1 MGEFGQLPGQQF
13 YLELS
18 IKGERYNPN
27 NIQYFVIREWIFNV
41 LPTIEL
47 MIADEGYLTE
57 VVPLEDSTE
66 IEVLLAKSE
75 DDPNPL
81 EMTFLLD
88 DYTVDIL
95 GDNRKSLVGITGHL
109 KVDNMFGSQSKSY
122 SNKNSVSVL
131 KQVASDCGLPFKNP
145 HNVVTSDNMTW
156 LQANLSNQS
165 FICHVLERAYIP
177 NDLLFFYATH
187 KNEFVLTSLLK
198 EMEKNEIRKAKFNV
212 ENMESF
218 VKDDNDPDDTVWFGS
233 YNIVN
238 YSGYFNKKVGYGF
251 GYSYY
256 DLKGKVISKEFSHIE
271 KLTDLSFRNK
281 DNIGT
286 VVNYND
292 NVKDFVESNLY
303 GIEYFQSLSRNG
315 FLLDNFFANSLVLNV
330 NSLSQVNLMDTLD
343 VDIPSMIEAEQ
354 SNPVMSGF
362 YLVCG
367 IQHEVSNGSIYKKKV
382 ALGRN
387 GMNKSP
393 NVKRYEVE

>member
-1 MGEFGQLPGQQF
+1 MSEFGQLPGQQF

-27 NIQYFVIREWIFNV
+27 NIQYFVIKEWIFNV

-47 MIADEGYLTE
+47 MLADEGYLTE
-57 VVPLEDSTE
+57 AVPLEDGSE

-81 EMTFLLD
+81 EMTFLMD

-95 GDNRKSLVGITGHL
+95 GDNRKSLVSITGHL
-109 KVDNMFGSQSKSY
+109 KVDNMFNSQSRSFSK
-122 SNKNSVSVL
+122 KNSSAVL
-131 KQVASDCGLPFKNP
+131 QQIANDCGLPFSNP
-145 HNVVTSDNMTW
+145 HNVIPSDNMVW
-156 LQANLSNQS
+156 LQGNISNHD
-165 FICHVLERAYIP
+165 FIHHVLKRAYSP
-177 NDLLFFYATH
+177 NDTMFFYATH
-187 KNEFVLTSLLK
+187 KNEFVFTSLLA
-198 EMEKNEIRKAKFNV
+198 EIDKIDVKTSKFNV
-212 ENMESF
+212 ENFESF
-218 VKDDNDPDDTVWFGS
+218 VKDDSDPDDTIWFNS

-238 YSGYFNKKVGYGF
+238 YSGYFNKRVGYGF

-256 DLKGKVISKEFSHIE
+256 DLNGSTVSKEFSNIN
-271 KLTDLSFRNK
+271 KFTDLSFRNK
-281 DNIGT
+281 NKIGT
-286 VVNYND
+286 IVNYND
-292 NVKDFVESNLY
+292 NIKDYVDLNLY
-303 GIEYFQSLSRNG
+303 GEKYFESLSRNG

>member
-27 NIQYFVIREWIFNV
+27 NIQYLVIKEWIFNV

-57 VVPLEDSTE
+57 AVPMEDASE

-75 DDPNPL
+75 DDPNPI

-122 SNKNSVSVL
+122 SNKNSVAVL
-131 KQVASDCGLPFKNP
+131 KQIAGDCGLPFSNP
-145 HNVVTSDNMTW
+145 RKIVSSDNMTW
-156 LQANLSNQS
+156 LQAAISNHD
-165 FICHVLERAYIP
+165 FIRHVLSRAYIP
-177 NDLLFFYATH
+177 NDTMFFFGTH
-187 KNEFVLTSLLK
+187 KNEFVLTSLLAEMDKK
-198 EMEKNEIRKAKFNV
+198 EIQKAKFNV

-218 VKDDNDPDDTVWFGS
+218 VKDDSDPDDIVWFGS

-256 DLKGKVISKEFSHIE
+256 DLNGKVVTKEFSKIE
-271 KLTDLSFRNK
+271 KLTQLSFRNK
-281 DNIGT
+281 KKIGT
-286 VVNYND
+286 IVNYND
-292 NVKDFVESNLY
+292 NVKDFVKANLY
-303 GIEYFQSLSRNG
+303 GVEYFQSLSRNH
-315 FLLDNFFANSLVLNV
+315 FLMDNFFANSLFQSLYFLDCVSLIFLNC
-330 NSLSQVNLMDTLD
+330 LS
-343 VDIPSMIEAEQ
+343 I
-354 SNPVMSGF
+354 
-362 YLVCG
+362 
-367 IQHEVSNGSIYKKKV
+367 
-382 ALGRN
+382 
-387 GMNKSP
+387 
-393 NVKRYEVE
+393 